1 MSAAPEEKPA
11 EGGGKNPL
19 MLLIVVLLVVV
30 IALVSTFGYLFLT
43 KSDEAMAEDGEQ
55 KKPVKVVASDPPVF
69 EKMDPFVLN
78 LASGSGILQV
88 ECQAELSDAAH
99 AVLIKAYMPK
109 IRSALILLLT
119 SKSAD
124 ELSTPEGKARLRNQI
139 RQVINETV
147 SDSGVDNAVTGVVFT
162 SLIIQS

>member
-19 MLLIVVLLVVV
+19 MLLVVVLLVVV

-43 KSDEAMAEDGEQ
+43 KSETTDEDGESA
-55 KKPVKVVASDPPVF
+55 KPAKVASAAPPVF

-78 LASGSGILQV
+78 LSGGGILQV
-88 ECQAELSDAAH
+88 ECQAELSDEGH
-99 AVLIKAYMPK
+99 ATLIKTYMPK

-119 SKSAD
+119 SKSAE

-147 SDSGVDNAVTGVVFT
+147 SDSGIDNAVTGVVFT